1 MLQCT
6 RPRMKELLFNMLNI
20 KRKYSIILL
29 FSIKDAFSNIPEIE
43 MKDNENHPQSIYLM
57 HS

>member
-1 MLQCT
+1 
-6 RPRMKELLFNMLNI
+6 MKKLLFNMLNI
-20 KRKYSIILL
+20 KRKYFIILL

-43 MKDNENHPQSIYLM
+43 TKDNENHPQSIYLM